1 MRLVELNKN
10 MEKPTDSQQPDTV
23 DEANGKDALAAPTGS
38 IVPFNEAKLDQIEK
52 PTLIDGLICDLPG
65 NRRVEVWRVKEDEGY
80 CIRIFRPTN
89 DGKTSKLVFGLK
101 PPAAMALMQLLSK
114 QLSNDQ
120 ALRPAK

>member
-10 MEKPTDSQQPDTV
+10 MENPTDSQQPETV

-38 IVPFNEAKLDQIEK
+38 TVPFNEAKLDQIEK
-52 PTLIDGLICDLPG
+52 PTLFDGLICDLPE

-101 PPAAMALMQLLSK
+101 PPAARALMQLLSN
-114 QLSNDQ
+114 QLSNS
-120 ALRPAK
+120 